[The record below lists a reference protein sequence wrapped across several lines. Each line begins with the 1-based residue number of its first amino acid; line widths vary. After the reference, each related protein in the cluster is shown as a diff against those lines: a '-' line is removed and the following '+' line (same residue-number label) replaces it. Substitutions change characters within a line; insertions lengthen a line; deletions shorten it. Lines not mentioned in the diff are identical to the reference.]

1 MDTAGKAE
9 KSTRV
14 WHPSYVGVFVALA
27 VMTGFEL
34 IVAFLPWHKNVII
47 ALLIFLAVWKALL
60 VALYYMHLRFEP
72 TRIRWMVVAPLPL
85 AVILVVTVITEFF
98 W

>member
-9 KSTRV
+9 KTAKV

-27 VMTGFEL
+27 VMTGAEL
-34 IVAFLPWHKNVII
+34 LVAFLPWPKTVII
-47 ALLIFLAVWKALL
+47 GLLIFLAVWKALL

-72 TRIRWMVVAPLPL
+72 KGIRWMVVVPLPL

>member
-1 MDTAGKAE
+1 MDTAGHGDKAA
-9 KSTRV
+9 KV
-14 WHPSYVGVFVALA
+14 WHPSYIGVFVALA
-27 VMTGFEL
+27 VMTGLEL
-34 IVAFLPWHKNVII
+34 VVAFLPWHKRVII
-47 ALLIFLAVWKALL
+47 GLLVFLAVWKALL

-72 TRIRWMVVAPLPL
+72 KRIRWMVVAPLPL